1 MVILPSRFQSDSEL
15 LSNLSISV
23 RTVDSR
29 SLKKF
34 TFEAIDKTAAIV
46 YNVYT
51 KCLNELIGTR
61 VRKHNQSMSGEK
73 HL

>member
-1 MVILPSRFQSDSEL
+1 MEL
-15 LSNLSISV
+15 GSAIESLSNLSISV

-34 TFEAIDKTAAIV
+34 TFEAIDKATAIV